1 MLRAIARHRPFEIVG
16 LENRIFNQSEVV
28 KTYPAS
34 SEVMAAQ
41 ARATLTIR
49 NDGSTTLDAPWLP
62 LGNVGRTKSNLR
74 SPRIRSSKATQDA
87 SNKEQSFR
95 IQDHVSPPYVI
106 YMASALLG
114 LDN

>member
-1 MLRAIARHRPFEIVG
+1 MLRAIARHRPFKMVG

-28 KTYPAS
+28 KTYPA